1 MSGMK
6 RFRAGDSAAK
16 PWRDDPTTMIQA
28 CVTDATSTTMA
39 CGYLDLTKTAVK
51 STIDFD
57 EIIVVLT
64 GQFRSRSDGQT
75 HDCRPGDILWIPAN
89 TAFTLET
96 DSEARLFWA
105 KYPAKTAV
113 PPKT

>member
-1 MSGMK
+1 MPGIQQ
-6 RFRAGDSAAK
+6 FRAGEGKAFA
-16 PWRDDPTTMIQA
+16 WRDDPTTMIQP
-28 CVTDATSTTMA
+28 CVTDATSKSMA
-39 CGYLDLTKTAVK
+39 CGYLNLTKTVVK

-57 EIIVVLT
+57 EIIVVLD
-64 GQFRSRSDGQT
+64 GQFRSRSDGKT
-75 HDCRPGDILWIPAN
+75 HECRPGDILWIPAN

-105 KYPAKTAV
+105 KYPAKTNV

>member
-1 MSGMK
+1 MAGMQ
-6 RFRAGDSAAK
+6 RFRAGEGASFA
-16 PWRDDPTTMIQA
+16 WRDDPTTMIQP
-28 CVTDATSTTMA
+28 CVTDAISKTMA
-39 CGYLDLTKTAVK
+39 CGYLDLTETAVK

-57 EIIVVLT
+57 EIIVVLE
-64 GQFRSRSDGQT
+64 GQFRSRSDGTT
-75 HDCRPGDILWIPAN
+75 HDCRPGDVLWIPAG

-96 DSEARLFWA
+96 DSAARLFWA